1 MIYNIK
7 LLYSPIKWMC
17 ALIFAILIPLTVY
30 APTYYDFT
38 NICSLYMPFI
48 SILLFSEISLT
59 DKANNFSEIIYIID
73 RKPIKTFIQRYL
85 ITVGVFFILLII
97 SNTIFRTI
105 QFMNDLYFEEPIL
118 LSNHIVI
125 VTGASLFLGSLSM
138 SLSSLFENI
147 YVGYGS
153 SLIYWI
159 YWNINNESLSKFN
172 LFPFLATP
180 INYEE
185 ALNFQWM
192 LILGI
197 IILEC
202 ILKNKNYRLIA

>member
-7 LLYSPIKWMC
+7 LLYSPVKWMC

-48 SILLFSEISLT
+48 AILLFSEISLI
-59 DKANNFSEIIYIID
+59 DKANNFSEIIYMVDI
-73 RKPIKTFIQRYL
+73 KPIKTFIQRYI

-97 SNTIFRTI
+97 SNAIFRTM

-118 LSNHIVI
+118 LTNHIVI
-125 VTGASLFLGSLSM
+125 VTGTSVFLGSLSM
-138 SLSSLFENI
+138 SLSSIFENV

-159 YWNINNESLSKFN
+159 YWNINNESFSKFN

-180 INYEE
+180 INYEKT
-185 ALNFQWM
+185 LIFQWG
-192 LILGI
+192 LILI
-197 IILEC
+197 IITLEC
-202 ILKNKNYRLIA
+202 ILKNKSRL